1 MSYPATARQGAES
14 AILRTVNAMLDELY
28 IVVSSYN
35 NAALLPDC
43 LRSVAAADPGIPTT
57 ISVVDAGSTDGTV
70 DGVRRD
76 FPDVRLRV
84 AAENRGYAALNNLA
98 LREIVA
104 AVPPDADRSRIAV
117 LLLNADTAMPPDALT
132 GLLDALA
139 AHPEAGIIGPKIVLQ
154 DGSLDLACRRSFPT
168 PINAFWKLTGM
179 AARFPHSPR
188 FAQYNLTYR
197 DPDEAIEMDSGMGAC
212 LLVRLAAIDDAG
224 LMDERFFMYG
234 EDLDWCYRIKARGW
248 HVRYEPRV
256 SILHYKGSS
265 SRQRSIRA
273 TLAFYGAMWRFHRL
287 HYARQTAW
295 PINLL
300 IYAGISARGLV
311 ALLANI
317 LRPARK
323 RRVASAPAAV
333 RGSGFEVRGTIHP
346 EPRTPNHEP

>member
-1 MSYPATARQGAES
+1 
-14 AILRTVNAMLDELY
+14 VNAMMDELH

-43 LRSVAAADPGIPTT
+43 LRSVAAAHPGIPTT
-57 ISVVDAGSTDGTV
+57 VYVVDAGSTDGTAA
-70 DGVRRD
+70 DVRRD
-76 FPDVRLRV
+76 FPAVRLMI

-104 AVPPDADRSRIAV
+104 AVPAEADRSRGAV

-139 AHPEAGIIGPKIVLQ
+139 AHPEAGVIGPKIVLR
-154 DGSLDLACRRSFPT
+154 DGTLDLACRRSFPT

-179 AARFPHSPR
+179 AARYPRSPR
-188 FAQYNLTYR
+188 FAQYNLTYH

-212 LLVRLAAIDDAG
+212 LMIRLAAIDAAG

-234 EDLDWCYRIKARGW
+234 EDLDWCYRIKAHGW
-248 HVRYEPRV
+248 RVRYEPRV
-256 SILHYKGSS
+256 CILHYKGSS
-265 SRQRSIRA
+265 SRQRSARA

-287 HYARQTAW
+287 HYAQRTAL
-295 PINLL
+295 PLNLL
-300 IYAGISARGLV
+300 IYAGIGARGLV
-311 ALLANI
+311 AVLANM

-333 RGSGFEVRGTIHP
+333 RGSEFEVRGRVRP
-346 EPRTPNHEP
+346 EPRTSNPER

>member
-1 MSYPATARQGAES
+1 MMDQ
-14 AILRTVNAMLDELY
+14 LF

-43 LRSVAAADPGIPTT
+43 LRSVAAAHPDIPTT
-57 ISVVDAGSTDGTV
+57 VYVVDAGSTDGTAAI
-70 DGVRRD
+70 VRRD
-76 FPDVRLRV
+76 FPDVRLRI

-104 AVPPDADRSRIAV
+104 VVPADTDRTRIGV

-132 GLLDALA
+132 GLLGLLA
-139 AHPEAGIIGPKIVLQ
+139 AHPEAGIIGPKIVLR

-168 PINAFWKLTGM
+168 PVNSFWKLTGM
-179 AARFPHSPR
+179 AARYPHNPR
-188 FAQYNLTYR
+188 FARYNLTYH

-212 LLVRLAAIDDAG
+212 LMVRLAAIDDAG

-234 EDLDWCYRIKARGW
+234 EDLDWSYRIKAHGW
-248 HVRYEPRV
+248 RVRYEPRV
-256 SILHYKGSS
+256 RILHYKGAS

-287 HYARQTAW
+287 HYARTTVL
-295 PINLL
+295 PLNLL
-300 IYAGISARGLV
+300 IYLGIGARGVV

-317 LRPARK
+317 LRPASK
-323 RRVASAPAAV
+323 RRVASAPTEV
-333 RGSGFEVRGTIHP
+333 HGSGFGVRSRYFH

>member
-1 MSYPATARQGAES
+1 MDQ
-14 AILRTVNAMLDELY
+14 LF

-57 ISVVDAGSTDGTV
+57 VYVVDAGSTDGTAAL
-70 DGVRRD
+70 VRRE

-104 AVPPDADRSRIAV
+104 ALPAEADRRRVGV
-117 LLLNADTAMPPDALT
+117 LLLNADTTLPPDALT
-132 GLLDALA
+132 GLLGALA
-139 AHPEAGIIGPKIVLQ
+139 AHPEAGAVGPKILLK

-168 PINAFWKLTGM
+168 PANAFWKLTGM
-179 AARFPHSPR
+179 AARYPHNPR
-188 FAQYNLTYR
+188 FAAYNLTYR
-197 DPDEAIEMDSGMGAC
+197 DPDEPIEMDSGMGAC

-248 HVRYEPRV
+248 RVRYEPRV
-256 SILHYKGSS
+256 RILHYKGSS
-265 SRQRSIRA
+265 SRQRSVRA

-287 HYARQTAW
+287 HYARATAL
-295 PINLL
+295 PLNLL
-300 IYAGISARGLV
+300 VYAGIAARGFV

-317 LRPARK
+317 LRPASK
-323 RRVASAPAAV
+323 RRVASAP
-333 RGSGFEVRGTIHP
+333 RGVDGRQ
-346 EPRTPNHEP
+346 